1 MDKPTQLLGALL
13 FAGASLTAN
22 AANWTEIEQQAKGQ
36 TLYFNAWGGSERI
49 NDYIQWAAAE
59 VKARY
64 DIQLEHVKISD
75 AAEVVSRILA
85 EKTAGREQQG
95 SVDLLWVNGENFKAL
110 KEQGLLFGPF
120 AEGLPNYRYVNPA
133 TTAYDFA
140 IPVEGMEAA
149 WGMAQLVFIADS
161 AKVSDFPRSMPAL
174 LDFAQQH
181 PGRVS
186 YPQPPSFHGSTFLK
200 QALTELTPDPSVLL
214 QPVEQSD
221 FARVTAPL
229 WQYLDQLHPVLW
241 REGKSFPAS
250 AEAMRQLLDDGEL
263 LISLSFNP
271 NEASA
276 AIIAGQLAPTVKT
289 YIHQGGTIGNTHY
302 LAIPFN
308 SSNKAAAQVL
318 VNFLQSPEAQARKA
332 DPAVWGDPSVLALER
347 LSAEDQARWQ
357 AIDLGPAALD
367 AADLGRTLAEPHASW
382 MPALEQAWQERY
394 GR

>member
-13 FAGASLTAN
+13 LTGASLAAN

-161 AKVSDFPRSMPAL
+161 AKVSDFPRSMPSL

-200 QALTELTPDPSVLL
+200 QALTELTPDPRVLL

-357 AIDLGPAALD
+357 AIDLGPAALA
-367 AADLGRTLAEPHASW
+367 AADLGRTLPEPHASW